1 MTGPAPHQ
9 AALQTSSAG
18 PPRRRAKPKPAPEEP
33 EPEPVPGW
41 AREEQ
46 RESPRRQKGAPSP
59 ETTAKPALDQSA
71 PVPTRSSSGE
81 AALGEIRAQ
90 VAPCF
95 LWKMVT

>member
-1 MTGPAPHQ
+1 M
-9 AALQTSSAG
+9 QTSSAG
-18 PPRRRAKPKPAPEEP
+18 PPRRRAKPKPAPEGP
-33 EPEPVPGW
+33 EPVPVPVPVPGW

-46 RESPRRQKGAPSP
+46 RGSPRRPKGVPSP
-59 ETTAKPALDQSA
+59 EAAAKPALDQSA

-95 LWKMVT
+95 LWKMVA